1 LEDQK
6 PVEEKDGSS
15 VSIKVIV
22 HIMGEDPVMA
32 EMEQE
37 LQVTD
42 LFIRVTNA
50 TRTDGK
56 DLSYLTE
63 GVEAVIFPWHRVTF
77 LEIMG
82 GEGEGSK
89 VIGFFR

>member
-1 LEDQK
+1 MK
-6 PVEEKDGSS
+6 SKDGFS
-15 VSIKVIV
+15 VAIKVIV
-22 HIMGEDPVMA
+22 HIMGEDPVLA

-37 LQVTD
+37 PQVTD
-42 LFIRVTNA
+42 QYIRVTNA
-50 TRTDGK
+50 SRTDGK
-56 DLSYLTE
+56 DLSYLSE
-63 GVEAVIFPWHRVTF
+63 GVEVVIFPWHRVTF